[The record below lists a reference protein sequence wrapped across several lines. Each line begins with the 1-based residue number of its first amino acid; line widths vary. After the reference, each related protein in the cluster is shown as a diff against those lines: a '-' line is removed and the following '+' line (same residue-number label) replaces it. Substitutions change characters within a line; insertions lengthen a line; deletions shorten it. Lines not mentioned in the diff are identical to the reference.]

1 MKLTKITATSKSSLT
16 VSDSI
21 FAAQVNEVLLSQAV
35 RIYLSNKRQGTSK
48 VKTRGEVARTK
59 KKWFKQK
66 GTGNARHGAR
76 SAHIFVGGGVAHGPK
91 GNENWKLK
99 LTNVLR
105 KKALIS
111 ALSAQASEFIVND
124 EIMKLSGKTKDA
136 VAFMNKLAPDT
147 SKILIII
154 NESKEEMLRGL
165 RNIGSVLIVSASR
178 VNALEIAM
186 ADRII
191 VTTDAIKTIE
201 ARVEAKKETKK
212 TKRAVKEETKEV
224 KKESKT
230 AVVKET
236 RVVKKVAKAKV
247 AR

>member
-16 VSDSI
+16 VNDSI
-21 FAAQVNEVLLSQAV
+21 FAAEVNEVLLSQAV

-48 VKTRGEVARTK
+48 VKTRAEVKRTK

-99 LTNVLR
+99 LTNVMR

-111 ALSAQASEFIVND
+111 ALSAQANEIIVSD
-124 EIMKLSGKTKDA
+124 ELMSLSGKTKDA
-136 VAFMNKLAPDT
+136 VSLMTKLAPET

-154 NESKEEMLRGL
+154 NESKEEVLRGL
-165 RNIGSVLIVSASR
+165 RNIESILIVSASR

-186 ADRII
+186 ADKII
-191 VTTDAIKTIE
+191 VTSDAIKTIE
-201 ARVEAKKETKK
+201 DRLEAKKETKR
-212 TKRAVKEETKEV
+212 TKRVVKEEV

-230 AVVKET
+230 AEVKEAK
-236 RVVKKVAKAKV
+236 VVKKVAKAK
-247 AR
+247 AAK

>member
-21 FAAQVNEVLLSQAV
+21 FAAEVNQVLLSQAV

-48 VKTRGEVARTK
+48 VKTRGEVVRTK

-105 KKALIS
+105 KKALVS
-111 ALSAQASEFIVND
+111 ALSAQASEFIVSD
-124 EIMKLSGKTKDA
+124 ELINLSGKTKDA
-136 VAFMNKLAPDT
+136 VELMTKLAPDT

-154 NESKEEMLRGL
+154 NESKEEMLRSV
-165 RNIGSVLIVSASR
+165 RNIGSVLVVSASR

-186 ADRII
+186 ADKII
-191 VTTDAIKTIE
+191 ATTEAIKTIE
-201 ARVEAKKETKK
+201 ARLEAKKETKR
-212 TKRAVKEETKEV
+212 TKRVVKEEVKAEV
-224 KKESKT
+224 KKTK
-230 AVVKET
+230 
-236 RVVKKVAKAKV
+236 VVKKVVKAKAAK
-247 AR
+247 

>member
-16 VSDSI
+16 ASDNV
-21 FAAQVNEVLLSQAV
+21 FGAEVNEVLLSQAV

-48 VKTRGEVARTK
+48 VKTRGEIKRTK

-76 SAHIFVGGGVAHGPK
+76 SANLFVGGGVAHGPK

-99 LTNVLR
+99 LTNVMR

-111 ALSAQASEFIVND
+111 ALSAQASEIIVSD
-124 EIMKLSGKTKDA
+124 EIMNLSGKTKDA
-136 VAFMNKLAPDT
+136 VALMTKLAPET

-154 NESKEEMLRGL
+154 NETKEEMLRSL
-165 RNIGSVLIVSASR
+165 RNIGSVLVVSASR

-186 ADRII
+186 ADKII
-191 VTTDAIKTIE
+191 ATSDSIKTIE
-201 ARVEAKKETKK
+201 GRLDLTKEVKRVKKTKEVPSGAQVKVEEKKPVVKRAAPKKETKK
-212 TKRAVKEETKEV
+212 AE
-224 KKESKT
+224 KK
-230 AVVKET
+230 
-236 RVVKKVAKAKV
+236 
-247 AR
+247 